1 MSATVAVIGVAAQDL
16 PGVPPEVRRRIA
28 RFLAAGGTGTIE
40 LNVKDGR
47 VLAGKITESF
57 RVAPAPDL
65 DLDRPAPIGHDCA
78 R

>member
-1 MSATVAVIGVAAQDL
+1 MTAAVAVIGIAPQDL

-28 RFLAAGGTGTIE
+28 LFLASGGTGTIE

-47 VLAGKITESF
+47 ILAGKITEAF
-57 RVAPAPDL
+57 RVATA
-65 DLDRPAPIGHDCA
+65 DLDRTVPIGHDS